1 MPSSPA
7 TPDTTIVLGLPASSS
22 AVGIEF
28 CTPPTDASRGTDEA
42 PRRYRT
48 VANTLATMQPI
59 LDFDYSEECL
69 LSEEEPTSFLE
80 AEKQSCCRKAMLE
93 EMKSIENNSTWC
105 LTNLPPRHKPIGLKW
120 VFKVKRDASGKILKH
135 KARLVAKGYV
145 QQHGVDYDEVFA
157 PVARMETVRL
167 LVAMAAQEGWEI
179 HHMDVKSAFLNGDLE
194 EDVYVV
200 QPPGFVDEE
209 HPDKVLILQKTLYGL
224 KQAPRAWNAKL
235 DESLVS
241 LGFRRSVTEGAVY
254 TRGRGDARL
263 IVGVYVDDLIITGA
277 KVGEISKFKE
287 QMRSLFSM
295 SDLELLTYYL
305 GMEVNQSSEGVTMSQ
320 SAYATKILE
329 KARMQGCNSSQVPM
343 ENRLKLS
350 KESKG
355 EDIDATQLRSIVGS
369 LRYLLNTRPDL
380 SYSVGYVSRFME
392 KPTTE
397 HWAAVKHIL
406 RYIAGTLNVGVKF
419 KREQGQGSLLVGY
432 SDRDMAGMLMIEK
445 AQPGFYSSLKKI

>member
-42 PRRYRT
+42 PRCYRT

-157 PVARMETVRL
+157 PVARMETVSCWL
-167 LVAMAAQEGWEI
+167 QWLHKKAGKFIIWM
-179 HHMDVKSAFLNGDLE
+179 LN
-194 EDVYVV
+194 
-200 QPPGFVDEE
+200 QPF
-209 HPDKVLILQKTLYGL
+209 
-224 KQAPRAWNAKL
+224 
-235 DESLVS
+235 
-241 LGFRRSVTEGAVY
+241 
-254 TRGRGDARL
+254 
-263 IVGVYVDDLIITGA
+263 
-277 KVGEISKFKE
+277 
-287 QMRSLFSM
+287 
-295 SDLELLTYYL
+295 
-305 GMEVNQSSEGVTMSQ
+305 
-320 SAYATKILE
+320 
-329 KARMQGCNSSQVPM
+329 
-343 ENRLKLS
+343 
-350 KESKG
+350 
-355 EDIDATQLRSIVGS
+355 
-369 LRYLLNTRPDL
+369 
-380 SYSVGYVSRFME
+380 
-392 KPTTE
+392 
-397 HWAAVKHIL
+397 
-406 RYIAGTLNVGVKF
+406 
-419 KREQGQGSLLVGY
+419 
-432 SDRDMAGMLMIEK
+432 
-445 AQPGFYSSLKKI
+445 